1 MLGSPGNDVAD
12 VTVAN
17 QIQETRI
24 RIEALEQQQS
34 ELEQVTSSPQF
45 YAGDHAEV
53 EQVLAELA
61 AVQLELETTFE
72 RWAEPEGE

>member
-1 MLGSPGNDVAD
+1 M
-12 VTVAN
+12 
-17 QIQETRI
+17 
-24 RIEALEQQQS
+24 
-34 ELEQVTSSPQF
+34 TSSPQF

-72 RWAEPEGE
+72 RWAELEGE